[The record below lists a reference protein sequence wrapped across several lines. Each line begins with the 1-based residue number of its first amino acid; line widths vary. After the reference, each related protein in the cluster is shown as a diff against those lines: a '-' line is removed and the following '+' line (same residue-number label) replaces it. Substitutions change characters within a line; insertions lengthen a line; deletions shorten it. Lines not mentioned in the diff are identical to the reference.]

1 MHIEWERR
9 KLFCTLGVNSSAL
22 NSTLIWLIFLLLCS
36 SALGTMVTLSKT
48 EAKPVFP
55 CILEYFNFPF
65 PSQVEGSA
73 PFWQSLTGWCSVWEA
88 ILALQWQGQ
97 TRGKCILHRALRR
110 PPKPYETR
118 FALLTPM
125 IILLLLMKEDRDSH
139 NCKRIRKRNR
149 EMNQLFTLSQRHLN
163 PCLQWGSKHQD
174 TNKTS

>member
-9 KLFCTLGVNSSAL
+9 KLFCTLGVNSRAL

-48 EAKPVFP
+48 EAKPVISLYLRVFQLSLP
-55 CILEYFNFPF
+55 K
-65 PSQVEGSA
+65 PSGGICA
-73 PFWQSLTGWCSVWEA
+73 LLTVTDWKVFRVGGHLGTAVTRE
-88 ILALQWQGQ
+88 

-149 EMNQLFTLSQRHLN
+149 EMNQLFTRSQRHLN